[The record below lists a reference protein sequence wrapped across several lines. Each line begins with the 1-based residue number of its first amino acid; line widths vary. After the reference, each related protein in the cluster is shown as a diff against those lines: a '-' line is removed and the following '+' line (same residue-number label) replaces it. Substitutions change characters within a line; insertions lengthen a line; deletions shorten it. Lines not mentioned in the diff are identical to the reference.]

1 MQEPCKA
8 YGSSFDSKTYEKA
21 TLYVPTGTV
30 SLYQATT
37 PWNKFK
43 NITDEPLLSG
53 IEDVVADG
61 VDAIDF
67 AMPYEVYNLQ
77 GALVGHS
84 TDGLAAGVYI
94 VRQGEKSAKVAI
106 R

>member
-1 MQEPCKA
+1 M
-8 YGSSFDSKTYEKA
+8 
-21 TLYVPTGTV
+21 GTV
-30 SLYQATT
+30 PFYQATT
-37 PWNKFK
+37 PWNKFL
-43 NITDEPLLSG
+43 NISDEPLLSG

-77 GALVGHS
+77 GALVGQS